1 MAQWQKEIEK
11 ETHLYKMYKNGLSYQ
26 AKIGI
31 SQSIP
36 QAIDFFEGRQWPA
49 PTESTKNLPRP
60 VINIVK
66 QICRSKKAA
75 ILSTPVKTVFK
86 SYTQCVDVSKFN
98 SFAESIFKELGQDS
112 LDKLAIDDGVKKG
125 SYFYHYYW
133 DKNAIDL
140 NGIMDGGVRCELID
154 PLNIFFS
161 NPSIYDE
168 QKQKWILIASH
179 LDVSEAL
186 SLSDSNVTE
195 DMLRSDKNQ
204 DGSVTVLSRY
214 FRIDGE
220 VYLERG
226 TKTQIIK
233 EPFKISPAKIA
244 VNTEKSDG
252 QNQAETNRPV
262 RAGLYPIVCGFY
274 EKRDGSIYGISEI
287 EGIIPNQKSINF
299 NIAMSLLNA
308 QECAW
313 GKYVALPNALKGQ
326 KISNVPGQVLI
337 DHSGTGNGIKRMQE
351 QPLSFVPMS
360 ITDNIIEMTKSSSGV
375 TAIMGGDLQWSNM
388 SGVAIA
394 QLQAQAQLPIE
405 ELRSQFWEV
414 KRKQAL
420 VIAQFMK
427 LYYYK
432 KQFVTV
438 VNQEGKNKEVFD
450 YFTSNDYENSIFDV
464 SVEAC
469 GGSNYSTSSVISML
483 DSCLNSGKISIE
495 TYIKS
500 YPDSALINKSELLK
514 QIEAEKTSELE
525 RLRKELSELKST
537 KLDVQI

>member
-1 MAQWQKEIEK
+1 MAQWQKEIDR

-86 SYTQCVDVSKFN
+86 SYTQCIDVSKFN
-98 SFAESIFKELGQDS
+98 SFAESIFKELGQDA

-204 DGSVTVLSRY
+204 DGSITVLTRY

-226 TKTQIIK
+226 TKSQIIK
-233 EPFKISPAKIA
+233 EPFKIAPAEIA
-244 VNTEKSDG
+244 VNTEKSDTKK
-252 QNQAETNRPV
+252 QAEAKRAV

-351 QPLSFVPMS
+351 QPLSSVPMS